1 MRDFAALQ
9 GQCQPEASLP
19 GRPSPPPTPTPP
31 MPTTA
36 ATTAD
41 SFQAFRSAFDTQ
53 GLRSALAT
61 LLRLT
66 DYRFIGIWR
75 FDQGRAAA
83 AAHFDREMP
92 DRQQAAE
99 VPESAT
105 YCTIVR
111 DSGEPFATADAMA
124 DRRLDRHPAREE
136 VRTYC
141 GIPLMGSDGAVMG
154 TLCHYDL
161 VPRDPEQINV
171 ELMLMVGSFLALNG
185 HVPPYPHDRSPAEAP
200 A

>member
-1 MRDFAALQ
+1 MGGVLFRRESVPIDT
-9 GQCQPEASLP
+9 GSSNSSQPLP
-19 GRPSPPPTPTPP
+19 LGTGSRW
-31 MPTTA
+31 
-36 ATTAD
+36 
-41 SFQAFRSAFDTQ
+41 SARA
-53 GLRSALAT
+53 GSAGGVECSSCGT
-61 LLRLT
+61 
-66 DYRFIGIWR
+66 GVS
-75 FDQGRAAA
+75 GAAA

-161 VPRDPEQINV
+161 VPRHPEQINV